1 MTGLLSKRMM
11 MINSVR
17 HARWLNILVGSF
29 LVCTTLSGQ
38 VTDFQTAWEAR
49 LAKGFKSGRN
59 LGLSIEQRFRENSN
73 LYDRTMATLEGS
85 YKLAK
90 EFDIDAGARWIIMK
104 NSCLQLENRFRLH
117 ADLNYKTALKP
128 VSVSL
133 RTMVQY
139 GFDEQVL
146 RKEPN
151 LLKLYDRNRIEL
163 GYHFFGT
170 KWSVL
175 AGYELYTQLF
185 NREGVAFCRSK
196 TTAGVSYD
204 INHRSSLNLTWLY
217 DREFNQANPQH
228 AHMPTLSYSYKL

>member
-1 MTGLLSKRMM
+1 MM
-11 MINSVR
+11 MMMTDSVPHTR
-17 HARWLNILVGSF
+17 LLLF
-29 LVCTTLSGQ
+29 LVCLLFICTTLSGQ

-49 LAKGFKSGRN
+49 LMKEFKSGRD
-59 LGLSIEQRFRENSN
+59 LGLSIEQRFRENSIM
-73 LYDRTMATLEGS
+73 YDRTMATLEGS

-90 EFDIDAGARWIIMK
+90 GFDIDAGARWIIMK
-104 NSCLQLENRFRLH
+104 NTRLEFENRFRLH
-117 ADLNYKTALKP
+117 ADLNYKIPLKP
-128 VSVSL
+128 LSVSL

-146 RKEPN
+146 REEPN

-170 KWSVL
+170 KWSVQ

-185 NREGVAFCRSK
+185 NHEKTAFCRSK

-204 INHRSSLNLTWLY
+204 INPRSSLNLTYLY